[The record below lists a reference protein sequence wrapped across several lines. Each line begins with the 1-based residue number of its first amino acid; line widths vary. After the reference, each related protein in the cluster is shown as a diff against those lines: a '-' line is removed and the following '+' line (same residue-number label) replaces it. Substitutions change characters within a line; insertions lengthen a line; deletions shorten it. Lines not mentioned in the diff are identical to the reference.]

1 MRTEGVKRKGYT
13 MFYKVYE
20 VGVDFESTDDLVSM
34 KTLHRYSLHD
44 GYKVW
49 RVEAALK
56 RNMKTQFYYVAAVNS
71 ASAVNK
77 FLTIYPWLTAIRT
90 VKPLGTKETETILNN
105 PVRYPLW

>member
-20 VGVDFESTDDLVSM
+20 AGIDFESVDDLVSM

-56 RNMKTQFYYVAAVNS
+56 RNMKTQFYYIAAVNS

-77 FLTIYPWLTAIRT
+77 FLTVFPNLIAIRSI
-90 VKPLGTKETETILNN
+90 KPTNEIETERILNN
-105 PVRYPLW
+105 PAKYILL